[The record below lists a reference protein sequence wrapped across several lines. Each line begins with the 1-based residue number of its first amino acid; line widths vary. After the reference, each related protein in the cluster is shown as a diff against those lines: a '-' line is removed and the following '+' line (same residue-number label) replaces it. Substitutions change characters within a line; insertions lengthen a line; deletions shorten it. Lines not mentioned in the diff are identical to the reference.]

1 MSFTEIMYKGFLG
14 HYLGETGTQSG
25 LAFLMLSALGFLVVV
40 LASYLLGS
48 CNFAIIISGK
58 LFKEDIRTYGS
69 GNAGMTNMLRTYGK
83 LPAAATLI
91 CDMLKGA
98 LSVWFGMLIFADIGA
113 SIAGLFVVLGHMFPC
128 FYKFKGGKGVAT
140 TAMVVL
146 VTNPIVFAILFLVFL
161 IIVIG
166 TKYVSL
172 GSVMCMLIYP
182 FVLSRFGNTG
192 FNVICAAIVAALVI
206 FMHRSNI
213 KRLREGKESK
223 ISFKSHKKTSA
234 EGENKESENK

>member
-83 LPAAATLI
+83 KAASFCRRTESGRFYPHRTA
-91 CDMLKGA
+91 DM
-98 LSVWFGMLIFADIGA
+98 
-113 SIAGLFVVLGHMFPC
+113 GHCGRIRCRCCLYDRPC
-128 FYKFKGGKGVAT
+128 
-140 TAMVVL
+140 
-146 VTNPIVFAILFLVFL
+146 
-161 IIVIG
+161 
-166 TKYVSL
+166 
-172 GSVMCMLIYP
+172 
-182 FVLSRFGNTG
+182 
-192 FNVICAAIVAALVI
+192 
-206 FMHRSNI
+206 
-213 KRLREGKESK
+213 
-223 ISFKSHKKTSA
+223 ISCLLQI
-234 EGENKESENK
+234 